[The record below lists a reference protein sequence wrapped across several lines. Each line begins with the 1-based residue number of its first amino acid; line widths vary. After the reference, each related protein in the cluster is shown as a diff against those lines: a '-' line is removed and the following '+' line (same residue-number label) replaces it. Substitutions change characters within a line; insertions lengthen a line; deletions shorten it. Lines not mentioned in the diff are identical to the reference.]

1 MEILD
6 EFTLTLKY
14 QIQAD
19 TETGEVKTVCV
30 SRDIEK
36 GAGKPKQATTT
47 RSRSTKKKEESS
59 EPLLTLEDNKYILTQ
74 AACDLLGVI
83 AGDKIDIK
91 YDKKNKKDFIPV
103 IGSDESWGTK
113 QGNKLTKSN
122 TVVCKGSKNDELSKY
137 GNEFKLEPAD
147 KPGIFYLI
155 SKAGVTSGLINQVL
169 DTVTEDLEE
178 GTELALPSDVDLND
192 LLMDSEDAEKKEIEP
207 DFFNFND

>member
-36 GAGKPKQATTT
+36 GVGKPKQTTT
-47 RSRSTKKKEESS
+47 RSRSTKKEESS

-83 AGDKIDIK
+83 PGDKIDIK
-91 YDKKNKKDFIPV
+91 YDKKNKKDFTPV
-103 IGSDESWGTK
+103 IGSDESWSTK

-122 TVVCKGSKNDELSKY
+122 TVVCKGSKNEELSKY

-155 SKAGVTSGLINQVL
+155 SKAGVTPSLINQVL
-169 DTVTEDLEE
+169 DTVTEDVEE
-178 GTELALPSDVDLND
+178 GTELTLPSDVDLND
-192 LLMDSEDAEKKEIEP
+192 LLLDSEDAEKKEIEP

>member
-36 GAGKPKQATTT
+36 GAGKPKQTTT
-47 RSRSTKKKEESS
+47 RTRTTKKKEEST
-59 EPLLTLEDNKYILTQ
+59 EPLLTLEENKYILTQ

-83 AGDKIDIK
+83 PGDKIDIK

-103 IGSDESWGTK
+103 IGSDESFGTK

-137 GNEFKLEPAD
+137 GTEFRLEPTETA
-147 KPGIFYLI
+147 GIFFLK
-155 SKAGVTSGLINQVL
+155 SKEGVTGGLINQVL

-178 GTELALPSDVDLND
+178 GTEIGLPSDVDLND
-192 LLMDSEDAEKKEIEP
+192 LLMDSEDAEKKEIEG